1 MEIRPVGCVR
11 GLKCSVG
18 LCQLCT
24 AVERGLLSWG
34 KFKKKKRSTFG
45 PSSFKARRCR
55 GLSSFFGL
63 QKHPSVL
70 VLWFGVCLWE
80 KSRYSRLFH
89 RGKSSTSTS
98 SSGQIQLHLNI
109 NTTYL
114 SVSNMLVYLLLI
126 DSIQFGNFSLCES
139 WNVGTRLWFVWVFVF
154 FFRKSLGKFPDW
166 GQ

>member
-1 MEIRPVGCVR
+1 MSAVH
-11 GLKCSVG
+11 CSG
-18 LCQLCT
+18 
-24 AVERGLLSWG
+24 ERLTILR
-34 KFKKKKRSTFG
+34 KIFLKKRSTFG

-98 SSGQIQLHLNI
+98 SSGQLQLHLNI
-109 NTTYL
+109 NTNL

-139 WNVGTRLWFVWVFVF
+139 WNVGTRLWFVWVFF
-154 FFRKSLGKFPDW
+154 LGKVWESFLT
-166 GQ
+166 GVSNFLKSQ

>member
-1 MEIRPVGCVR
+1 MSAVH
-11 GLKCSVG
+11 CSG
-18 LCQLCT
+18 
-24 AVERGLLSWG
+24 ERLTILR
-34 KFKKKKRSTFG
+34 KIFKKKRSTFG

-126 DSIQFGNFSLCES
+126 DSIQFANFSLCES

-154 FFRKSLGKFPDW
+154 FFRKSLGTFPDW

>member
-1 MEIRPVGCVR
+1 MEIRPVGCVEDW
-11 GLKCSVG
+11 S
-18 LCQLCT
+18 
-24 AVERGLLSWG
+24 AVWDYVRCALQWREAYYPEENFL
-34 KFKKKKRSTFG
+34 KKRSTFG

-109 NTTYL
+109 NTNL

-139 WNVGTRLWFVWVFVF
+139 WNVGTRLWFVWGF